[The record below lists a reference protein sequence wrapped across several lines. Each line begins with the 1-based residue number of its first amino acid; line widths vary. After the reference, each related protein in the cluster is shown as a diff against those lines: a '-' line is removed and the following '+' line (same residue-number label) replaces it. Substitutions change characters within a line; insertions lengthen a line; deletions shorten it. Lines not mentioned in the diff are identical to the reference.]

1 MRICIITCVIKA
13 KSIAY
18 FFSLFLLL
26 PQIQK
31 EVEAELDRLVGQ
43 EGAIH
48 TKMLALQR
56 MGYSLETVRPFQ
68 INAYLVFELT
78 VCSLIC
84 LQTQPSADRRRCQPA
99 VGHDY
104 VYLQLG

>member
-1 MRICIITCVIKA
+1 MHPVSRTSVFIENCEDVLKLLSTIKNA
-13 KSIAY
+13 CNMYTNHCEEGA
-18 FFSLFLLL
+18 FSSFSVFS

-56 MGYSLETVRPFQ
+56 MGYSLF
-68 INAYLVFELT
+68 
-78 VCSLIC
+78 
-84 LQTQPSADRRRCQPA
+84 
-99 VGHDY
+99 
-104 VYLQLG
+104 